1 MTHRTLLLT
10 PYYFPIGIL
19 RWEDA
24 VKMRY
29 EGTADVV
36 AEYEQTVSSP
46 SVTWRVP
53 AVIRLRRM
61 PAGKKRGIKFSRS
74 NVYQRDGHRCQYCGN
89 RLAESVLSYDH
100 VVPRA
105 AGGRTCWENIVT
117 ACRPCNTR
125 KGCRTCDESGMWP
138 LNEPRR
144 PKSLPVQGP
153 RIDREAAPVEWQAFL
168 PAVKSGAA

>member
-1 MTHRTLLLT
+1 MSHRTLLLT

-36 AEYEQTVSSP
+36 AEYHEEIRSP
-46 SVTWRVP
+46 SVTWRIP
-53 AVIRLRRM
+53 AVVRLRRM
-61 PAGKKRGIKFSRS
+61 PSRAKHAVKFSRA
-74 NVYQRDGHRCQYCGN
+74 NVYQRDGHRCQYCGH
-89 RLAESVLSYDH
+89 RFPESLLSYDH
-100 VVPRA
+100 VVPRF

-117 ACRPCNTR
+117 ACRACNTR
-125 KGCRTCDESGMWP
+125 KGSRTCDESGMFP
-138 LNEPRR
+138 LTEPRR

-153 RIDREAAPVEWQAFL
+153 RIDPATAPVEWQAFL
-168 PAVKSGAA
+168 SV